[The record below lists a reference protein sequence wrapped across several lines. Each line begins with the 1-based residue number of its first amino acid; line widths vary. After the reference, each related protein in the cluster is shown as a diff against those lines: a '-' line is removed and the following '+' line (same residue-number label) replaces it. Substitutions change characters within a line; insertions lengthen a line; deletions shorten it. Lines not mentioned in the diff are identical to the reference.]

1 MTAAATEPAAT
12 LAPAAALLEFF
23 YPIHYKLGMALEDV
37 LRRGQLTRKQV
48 AILWLIRAEG
58 GPERRMPRK
67 EIERLL
73 TTWFEISGSAITKAL
88 RAMARPPLQLVKLV
102 EDPHSAREKLV
113 LLTPKGEQFLLA
125 MIEAGQQ
132 YIQQIAVHLSEADL
146 CAGIRFLSQVTA
158 VLEQMRD
165 VRKASDTKG
174 RRGSPRLTVAP
185 RQPEREGTSL
195 SPKRARKVSGRRRS
209 VVLPPA

>member
-1 MTAAATEPAAT
+1 MTVVATESAAI

-58 GPERRMPRK
+58 GPEHRMPRK
-67 EIERLL
+67 EIERRL

-125 MIEAGQQ
+125 MIDAGQQ
-132 YIQQIAVHLSEADL
+132 YIQQIAAHLSEADL
-146 CAGIRFLSQVTA
+146 RAGIRFLSQVTA
-158 VLEQMRD
+158 VLEQTRD
-165 VRKASDTKG
+165 I
-174 RRGSPRLTVAP
+174 
-185 RQPEREGTSL
+185 
-195 SPKRARKVSGRRRS
+195 RKVPDLKRVKSSPGLAWASRR
-209 VVLPPA
+209 